1 LEKQLY
7 RVTTKL
13 FKQHSKYFGHLASH
27 LQKSTAVIVRVFCYH
42 LKLIIDFIPDEE
54 ATDSSELSAL
64 FVELHQATYNTNVSI
79 YYDGYEDFTVM
90 VSACNRENIK
100 RLKT

>member
-13 FKQHSKYFGHLASH
+13 FKQHSQYFGHLASH
-27 LQKSTAVIVRVFCYH
+27 LQKPTAVFFRVFCYH
-42 LKLIIDFIPDEE
+42 LKILIDFLPDEE
-54 ATDSSELSAL
+54 ATNSSELSAL
-64 FVELHQATYNTNVSI
+64 FVGLHQATYNTNVSI
-79 YYDGYEDFTVM
+79 YYDGYENFTVI